1 MYIFFEKL
9 INALLS
15 YVLYINIFVM
25 ATHLKK
31 SLFQR
36 PVSIL
41 QIIIHNNDIK
51 HTWFSTCRET

>member
-1 MYIFFEKL
+1 M
-9 INALLS
+9 
-15 YVLYINIFVM
+15 YINICVV

-41 QIIIHNNDIK
+41 QIIIYNSDIK
-51 HTWFSTCRET
+51 HTWFSTCGEI